1 MQHKSDHFTDDW
13 VAELTGN
20 KYEYI
25 SEERGN
31 SGQVAFSKYYQN
43 NVRHKAK
50 RCKLG
55 RRKPVQISFNFL
67 QE

>member
-31 SGQVAFSKYYQN
+31 SSQVASSHYYKN
-43 NVRHKAK
+43 NVRHQAM
-50 RCKLG
+50 RCNFSG
-55 RRKPVQISFNFL
+55 RKPIQISFDFL
-67 QE
+67 QD